1 MLRCPEC
8 SRETYPRGAAP
19 RDAGYAVS
27 INKDGTI
34 HHHFIYPLDKRI
46 APSTCP
52 GYGEKPKEMG
62 V

>member
-27 INKDGTI
+27 LNKDGTI
-34 HHHFIYPLDKRI
+34 RHHLKYPIDKRI
-46 APSTCP
+46 KPGQCP
-52 GYGEKPKEMG
+52 GTGELPVDPG
-62 V
+62 A